1 MAAWQHGIMAGMPG
15 YCRCICFGDACFR
28 DCPDPAV
35 PQRANQITPLRGF
48 IITYTCFLFL
58 FLILLLLLFL
68 KMSHVNMA
76 ICEHVYMN
84 RPAPIMRPLQG
95 RDLCVVAFYL

>member
-58 FLILLLLLFL
+58 FLILLLFL
-68 KMSHVNMA
+68 KMSHANMA
-76 ICEHVYMN
+76 ICEHAHMN
-84 RPAPIMRPLQG
+84 
-95 RDLCVVAFYL
+95 